1 MCGACETGDRGNG
14 SKDSGGTDHAGVG
27 RRRLLRGAVAGTA
40 AGMALGAGTGT
51 VPAAAAERRPRR
63 SDDGAVSL
71 RWLGVAGWELAFDGH
86 RILVDPYLSRQ
97 EYRVPGGSAI
107 DPDRRLEPD
116 PSVVETIVGRHLPG
130 PPELI
135 LVTHGHFDHLLD
147 VPYLL
152 NRGQWRKDPIR
163 TLCGETS
170 LHLLRAMGAQR
181 ARVDECV
188 VVSGGEVLR
197 FPAGPTGEPPAY
209 TVEVFRSLH
218 SQYGNHGFFAPGTLT
233 DPPPRVR
240 TLGDMREGGT
250 LAYQVTVGDR
260 LRVMFLS
267 GTANL
272 SEREL
277 QGARPDVLVLG
288 ISGQAAVH
296 RYVERAMEVLGE
308 PPLVVPSHHDD
319 MLTSLLS
326 PGLDDSVRK
335 DAVTALR
342 STVRAY
348 GARVLEPRHLHTL
361 TL

>member
-1 MCGACETGDRGNG
+1 M
-14 SKDSGGTDHAGVG
+14 
-27 RRRLLRGAVAGTA
+27 AGTA
-40 AGMALGAGTGT
+40 AGLALGVGTG
-51 VPAAAAERRPRR
+51 AASAATGEPRRPRR
-63 SDDGAVSL
+63 GGSDVSL
-71 RWLGVAGWELAFDGH
+71 RWLGVAGWELAFDGR

-116 PSVVETIVGRHLPG
+116 SSTIETIVGRHLPEA
-130 PPELI
+130 PELM

-147 VPYLL
+147 VPHLL
-152 NRGQWRKDPIR
+152 NRRQWHGNSIR

-170 LHLLRAMGAQR
+170 WHLLRAMGTQR
-181 ARVDECV
+181 KRVDECL
-188 VVSGGEVLR
+188 VVSSGEVLR
-197 FPAGPTGEPPAY
+197 FPAGPTAQPPAY

-233 DPPPRVR
+233 DPPRHVR

-272 SEREL
+272 AEREL
-277 QGARPDVLVLG
+277 EGARPDVLVLG
-288 ISGQAAVH
+288 VSGHAAVH
-296 RYVERAMEVLGE
+296 RYVERAMEVLGR
-308 PPLVVPSHHDD
+308 PPVVVPSHHDD

-326 PGLDDSVRK
+326 PNLPDSISK
-335 DAVTALR
+335 DAVTALHA
-342 STVRAY
+342 TVHPY
-348 GARVLEPRHLHTL
+348 GAQVLDPRHLHAMPL
-361 TL
+361 